1 MGKLIMYAAKELSCF
16 GDDVFIMKDINKI
29 LGAVVVN
36 KLGMNEYLSR
46 NIEKVISH
54 TYEQRQSSY

>member
-1 MGKLIMYAAKELSCF
+1 MYAAKELSCF